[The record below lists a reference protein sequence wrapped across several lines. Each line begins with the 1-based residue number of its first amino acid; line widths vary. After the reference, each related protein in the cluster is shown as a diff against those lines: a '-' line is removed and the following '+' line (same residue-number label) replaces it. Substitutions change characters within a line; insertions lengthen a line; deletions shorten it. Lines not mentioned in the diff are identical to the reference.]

1 MLALY
6 HWFYFSIILC
16 QGGYGLDVDH
26 QKAGDHYQQAGDS
39 AMEAMKGKLASK
51 YYMAAEESWALVEW
65 TGNIIWYTLKDLPF
79 SILYSNNMSVL
90 SVVHVIIYS

>member
-1 MLALY
+1 MLHGLCACLLCIIDL
-6 HWFYFSIILC
+6 FSNHSVF

-51 YYMAAEESWALVEW
+51 YYMAAEESWALVE
-65 TGNIIWYTLKDLPF
+65 
-79 SILYSNNMSVL
+79 
-90 SVVHVIIYS
+90 